1 MVLPFY
7 EGARIARSIIGFKSE
22 KHEVP
27 SYIKDRLIIKI
38 EHCLIKLEL
47 AED

>member
-27 SYIKDRLIIKI
+27 SYIKDRLIKI